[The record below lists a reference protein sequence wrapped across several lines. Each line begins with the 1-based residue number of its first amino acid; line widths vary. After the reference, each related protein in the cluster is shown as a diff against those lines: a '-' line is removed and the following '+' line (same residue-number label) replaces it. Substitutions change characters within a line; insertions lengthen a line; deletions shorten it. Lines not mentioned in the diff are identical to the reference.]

1 MKTIRQLLGKNKD
14 LIAIF
19 VLSSFL
25 SLPHIVDICSGY
37 LSYHSFD
44 QQEFLLWN
52 YSAINGY
59 VQYKDLFYPYGL
71 LTFFRNSNLLF
82 FIINSFIPPI
92 LFTLFFI
99 LFKKIFKDIYFL
111 FFSQVVLYYFI
122 AKIVGFDTFSRY
134 GIFVVSSLI
143 FAEIL
148 YLNKDQML
156 KLFTVGIFL
165 GLLNFLIPDIGVYTV
180 STFLLLFLVNELI
193 KSKKISFFSFKNLVQ
208 SLGKIR
214 IVFFGFMIGITPLII
229 FSLYHKNLLLFASY
243 FNEVRDIALVAK
255 TPFFSFVDS
264 PSNISTLLVL
274 FTSIFSVLYRFF
286 YLKHKVS
293 LTVFFQIALIIDILI
308 LEQKSIVRSIDLQIT
323 FVSLILLMIIMYE
336 FIYALPVNLL
346 NKKIFY
352 SLFILLTVALFSLSV
367 PNREINFKIIS
378 ISARRSIV
386 NKCYDSNLTKFLSQN
401 SSYAKVIE
409 LLKKKRD
416 FNNKI
421 FSFPTGDS
429 AFYILLGQKPP
440 YYNAIFEGS
449 SVKKQTETIKYI
461 EDNYIKFIT
470 LNVDISFLQDGV
482 PDYIRQ
488 ILLFRYILNNY
499 YPLTSIDNHLILEH
513 QKNNDFFG
521 YKVLDQQ
528 REYKN
533 YLLNI
538 DLKNI
543 PLSEGTYK
551 SKSIYLPENKILIKS
566 GDYKK
571 INIFLENSKIDSHNK
586 VFIIK
591 FTKPL
596 ARGDR
601 SYMKIQTQDNKST
614 VVSFISCLS
623 TKPCIVNLSSIPLFY
638 KDRILKKIEIN
649 KSFKG
654 ELILMDFKTLE
665 KIW

>member
-1 MKTIRQLLGKNKD
+1 MKTIRQLLSKNKD

-19 VLSSFL
+19 ALSSFL
-25 SLPHIVDICSGY
+25 SLPHLVDICSGY
-37 LSYHSFD
+37 LNYLSFD
-44 QQEFLLWN
+44 SQEFLLWN

-59 VQYKDLFYPYGL
+59 MPYKDLFYPYGL
-71 LTFFRNSNLLF
+71 ISYYKNYNLILSFIYYSFSPIFLTILF
-82 FIINSFIPPI
+82 F
-92 LFTLFFI
+92 
-99 LFKKIFKDIYFL
+99 LFKKVFKDKYYLYFS
-111 FFSQVVLYYFI
+111 FATFYVFVL
-122 AKIVGFDTFSRY
+122 KIIGFDTFSRY
-134 GIFVVSSLI
+134 GLFVVSSLV

-148 YLNKDQML
+148 YLNKNLKL

-165 GLLNFLIPDIGVYTV
+165 GLINFLIPDLGIYTV
-180 STFLLLFLVNELI
+180 LTFLLLFLVHELI
-193 KSKKISFFSFKNLVQ
+193 KSKKISFFSLKNIFKSLSKIKLV
-208 SLGKIR
+208 L
-214 IVFFGFMIGITPLII
+214 FGLLIGISPLII
-229 FSLYHKNLLLFASY
+229 FSFYHKNLLLLVNYYSQ
-243 FNEVRDIALVAK
+243 VRNIALVAK
-255 TPFFSFVDS
+255 TPFFSFVNS
-264 PSNISTLLVL
+264 PSNIFTLSIL
-274 FTSIFSVLYRFF
+274 FASIFIVLYRLS
-286 YLKHKVS
+286 YLKRKVRLS
-293 LTVFFQIALIIDILI
+293 AFFQIALIIDILI

-323 FVSLILLMIIMYE
+323 FVSLILLMIIVYE
-336 FIYALPVNLL
+336 FIHALFINIL

-352 SLFILLTVALFSLSV
+352 TFFILLTVVLFSLSV
-367 PNREINFKIIS
+367 PGRELSIKIIATSAKLS
-378 ISARRSIV
+378 IT
-386 NKCYDSNLTKFLSQN
+386 NKCFDSNLKKFLSQN
-401 SSYAKVIE
+401 LSYAKVIE
-409 LLKKKRD
+409 LLKKRRD

-470 LNVDISFLQDGV
+470 LNTDMSFLQDGV

-488 ILLFRYILNNY
+488 NLLFRYILNNY

>member
-1 MKTIRQLLGKNKD
+1 MKTIRQLLSKNKD

-19 VLSSFL
+19 ALSSFL
-25 SLPHIVDICSGY
+25 SLSHIVDICSGY
-37 LSYHSFD
+37 LNYHSFD

-59 VQYKDLFYPYGL
+59 VPYKDLFYPYGL

-470 LNVDISFLQDGV
+470 LNTDMSFLQDGV

-488 ILLFRYILNNY
+488 NLLFRYILNNY